1 MKARNKA
8 PEEWVRKSSE
18 VCGYKNIDD
27 LQSIDGSINQNIAE
41 FDRGRIVQ
49 MMEYAGVT
57 EAIVSLYDP
66 ENEIDDLDAK
76 DPPYGT

>member
-49 MMEYAGVT
+49 IMESAGVT

>member
-49 MMEYAGVT
+49 IMESAVEP
-57 EAIVSLYDP
+57 EAIKSLDDP
-66 ENEIDDLDAK
+66 ENEIYDTDSED
-76 DPPYGT
+76 TS